1 MSGAHRKSRRKYWDD
16 DKKATSTG
24 IGLSIVKKIVELNA
38 GSVWV
43 ESEPGAGSTFFFTL
57 PVQMTA
63 QPTENQAVETT
74 C

>member
-1 MSGAHRKSRRKYWDD
+1 MTIRRKLC
-16 DKKATSTG
+16 TG

-57 PVQMTA
+57 PLQMAA
-63 QPTENQAVETT
+63 QPTECQAVETT